1 MELTGRLYM
10 GDETRAPIPDV
21 PEPEAYLPLTPAV
34 LDIMVA
40 LGEEELYGYAIMR
53 EVRRRTDGRRRL
65 APGTLYRSLK
75 QMHERGLLAESEERP
90 EPDLDDER
98 RRYYRLTDLGRRVAL
113 AEVERLEGLV
123 RSARSKGFA
132 PSGRPSG
139 AGA

>member
-1 MELTGRLYM
+1 M
-10 GDETRAPIPDV
+10 GDETRAPEPDV
-21 PEPEAYLPLTPAV
+21 SEPEAYLPLTPAV

-40 LGEEELYGYAIMR
+40 LGVDEMHGYAIMR
-53 EVRRRTDGRRRL
+53 EVRRRTEGRRRL

-75 QMHERGLLAESEERP
+75 QMEERGLVAESEERP

-123 RSARSKGFA
+123 SAARSKGFA

-139 AGA
+139 APSGAGA